1 MWSVGVITYILLGGY
16 PPFHDDNQKELF
28 RYVLYVLCRA
38 VLYCVVLW
46 CKYCCMPVCLHV
58 LHGTSCSIVSYH
70 VLSYHIMF
78 YRIISYRIISYHMW
92 KLHAMTPR
100 CTVTVTVHTWCV
112 SVVMPVCAM
121 IYIIT
126 LLSTN
131 SPISMFYSSIISV
144 TEINPLLLLDGI

>member
-70 VLSYHIMF
+70 VLSYHIIS
-78 YRIISYRIISYHMW
+78 YHIISYVKITRHDTSLYCYCYCSYVMR
-92 KLHAMTPR
+92 KCRHA
-100 CTVTVTVHTWCV
+100 
-112 SVVMPVCAM
+112 SVCYDIHHHIAV
-121 IYIIT
+121 
-126 LLSTN
+126 
-131 SPISMFYSSIISV
+131 
-144 TEINPLLLLDGI
+144 DK